1 MSYRVWVRCSHCGS
15 GNHSTIIFDHEI
27 NERITCPG
35 CKADWQESQIIAR
48 VPFQG
53 NSEDHVIWLS
63 K

>member
-15 GNHSTIIFDHEI
+15 EKCSPTIFDHQG

-35 CKADWQESQIIAR
+35 CKANWQESQIIAR